1 MTMIK
6 RILLCL
12 VVFCTLSVN
21 AMAAVPVVVA
31 LGPLGSILNVVNTLG
46 GTLLD
51 SIPGTKIY
59 LVSFPSIPV
68 VSPLLQSLLGI
79 TYIETDKLIAVPGL
93 PQAGLVTIGTTTAAD
108 WYKAQPE
115 LQKIRST
122 SAQSYSRGA
131 GIVIADL
138 N

>member
-12 VVFCTLSVN
+12 LVFCTLSVN

-31 LGPLGSILNVVNTLG
+31 LGPLGSILNVANTLG

-59 LVSFPSIPV
+59 LLSFPSLPA
-68 VSPLLQSLLGI
+68 VSPLLQSVLDI
-79 TYIETDKLIAVPGL
+79 TFIEADKIIAVPGRSQTGVL
-93 PQAGLVTIGTTTAAD
+93 TIGQTTAAD

-115 LQKIRST
+115 LQRIRVNT
-122 SAQSYSRGA
+122 A
-131 GIVIADL
+131 
-138 N
+138 

>member
-31 LGPLGSILNVVNTLG
+31 LGPLGSILNVVNALG

-59 LVSFPSIPV
+59 LLKLPSLPV
-68 VSPLLQSLLGI
+68 ISPVLQSLLGI
-79 TYIETDKLIAVPGL
+79 TSIQADKILLVPARAQFGVMTVG
-93 PQAGLVTIGTTTAAD
+93 PSTAFD

-115 LQKIRST
+115 
-122 SAQSYSRGA
+122 
-131 GIVIADL
+131 
-138 N
+138 